1 MKLRSLCA
9 ATLVA
14 AFGVA
19 VVGTSTAEAAPNELA
34 SKGKVTVTEG
44 TTDGNDGNKQ
54 DPEKPTEPIVDPGG
68 EEITGNP
75 DAGSLVI
82 QVVSNM
88 DFGSISRS
96 TNAVVKE
103 AKPVEIEGAVTDPV
117 TGEVVLDANGNAQG
131 DGVVRSRGQYVQ
143 WADLRK
149 DTTSGYTL
157 SAKMTQQF
165 KETGGAEL
173 VGATIK
179 YSNGIINS
187 AAVGTWGQID
197 STSFTL
203 DDTNS
208 VNVASATGAGVG
220 KGVYFVEYG
229 QSTDYKDI
237 SGTANPTDTTGK
249 SVFLNVPAATASSVP
264 TDVQYNAVVTWT
276 LTAE

>member
-34 SKGKVTVTEG
+34 SKGKVTVIEG
-44 TTDGNDGNKQ
+44 ITDGNDGNKE

-75 DAGSLVI
+75 DGGSLVI

-88 DFGSISRS
+88 DFGSIERS
-96 TNAVVKE
+96 TSAVTKS
-103 AKPVEIEGAVTDPV
+103 AKAVEIEGAVTDPV
-117 TGEVVLDANGNAQG
+117 TGEVVLDANGKAQG

-165 KETGGAEL
+165 KEAGGAEL
-173 VGATIK
+173 TGATIE

-187 AAVGTWGQID
+187 ASLGTWGKID
-197 STSFTL
+197 KTMFELNAT
-203 DDTNS
+203 DS
-208 VNVASATGAGVG
+208 VVVASATGAGVG

-229 QSTDYKDI
+229 QSTDYVDAA
-237 SGTANPTDTTGK
+237 GTANPTDTTGN
-249 SVFLNVPAATASSVP
+249 SVFLKVPAATASSVP